1 VAGHRPAL
9 ARRGGEAAGPTA
21 GLAAAPDRG
30 GDLVRGSGRVRPADE
45 YRPPTDAE
53 WTEFEEHFDKRKVE
67 LGTCGRPYG
76 TPCQHEFACI
86 KCPVLQVDP
95 KMLARLDEIE
105 ADLLARRERAQAEGW
120 RDEIEGLDLTLSFLR
135 NKRAHTQRFTRRVQ
149 LGLPAVHQPSA
160 RKGTP

>member
-1 VAGHRPAL
+1 MLGHASLQTTRGYVAVFN
-9 ARRGGEAAGPTA
+9 E
-21 GLAAAPDRG
+21 
-30 GDLVRGSGRVRPADE
+30 DLVRHYQAFLDRRRQLRPADE

-86 KCPVLQVDP
+86 RCPVLQVDP

-105 ADLLARRERAQAEGW
+105 ADLLARRDRAQAEGW
-120 RDEIEGLDLTLSFLR
+120 HGEIEGLDLTLSFLR
-135 NKRAHTQRFTRRVQ
+135 QKRAHTQRFTRRVQ
-149 LGLPAVHQPSA
+149 LGLPTVHQPSA
-160 RKGTP
+160 RQGAR